1 MKPGRITACAVILG
15 AALAPEAT
23 AQASL
28 GLDAA
33 FYSQYVWRGLTMT
46 NNPVFQ
52 PAAYFNVPL
61 GPAGFSVGVS
71 PNIELGQYNGPN
83 DISMN
88 GGTGSFSVT
97 ELDYFAKVGTDLGI
111 LRVVG
116 GVNGLYYP
124 DGLYWGG
131 KTAQPELSN
140 TFEIN
145 GRAQLR
151 IPLNPQVTLWYDID
165 KVKGLYYEAG
175 LGQHF
180 PLGPI
185 AALKLDAIAGFSAGQ
200 EKNAQKPN
208 ENWWFKESG
217 FTAARFTVSLP
228 VTVRAFQII
237 PSVNFQVNEDPFT
250 KWTKGEPGTPTGFN
264 SDGSKAWF
272 GIMFSWSRGFGGAP
286 R

>member
-1 MKPGRITACAVILG
+1 MRLGRITAAAVMVG
-15 AALAPEAT
+15 VALAPRAT

-28 GLDAA
+28 GIDAA
-33 FYSQYVWRGLTMT
+33 FYSQYVWRGLTLT

-61 GPAGFSVGVS
+61 GPAGFSIGVS
-71 PNIELGQYNGPN
+71 PNTELGQYNGPN

-97 ELDYFAKVGTDLGI
+97 ELDYFAKLGTDVGV

-131 KTAQPELSN
+131 QTAQPELSN

-151 IPLNPQVTLWYDID
+151 IPLNPQVALWYDID

-180 PLGPI
+180 QLGAI
-185 AALKLDAIAGFSAGQ
+185 AGLQLDAIAGFSAGQ
-200 EKNAQKPN
+200 EKNPQEPT

-217 FTAARFTVSLP
+217 FTAARFSVSVPL
-228 VTVRAFQII
+228 TVRQFRIV
-237 PSVNFQVNEDPFT
+237 PSVNFQVNDDPFT
-250 KWTKGEPGTPTGFN
+250 KWTKGEPGSPTGFN

-272 GIMFSWSRGFGGAP
+272 GTMFSWSRGFGGAP